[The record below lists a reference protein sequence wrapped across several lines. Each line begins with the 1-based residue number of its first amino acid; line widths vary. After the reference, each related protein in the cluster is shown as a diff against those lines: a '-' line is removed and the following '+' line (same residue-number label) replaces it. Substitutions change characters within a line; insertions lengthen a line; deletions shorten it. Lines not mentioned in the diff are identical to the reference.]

1 MRNTSERYG
10 AMAQG
15 LHWLMALMI
24 IGLFGV
30 GLWMGGLPN
39 GEFKGQVYG
48 LHKAMG
54 VLVLLLVVFRLIWR
68 QVNVQPRPQY
78 EAAWEHT
85 LATAMHWALYAL
97 MLAVPV
103 IGWLM
108 SDTGGRPVSFFGLY
122 TFPLF
127 IGKNE
132 PLHEALEGAHAVS
145 AFLMMALAALH
156 AAAAVWHHRVRK
168 DSVLA
173 RMLPFRA

>member
-24 IGLFGV
+24 IALFGV

-48 LHKAMG
+48 LHKSMG
-54 VLVLLLVVFRLIWR
+54 VLVLLLVIVRLAWR
-68 QVNVQPRPQY
+68 QMNVQPRPQ
-78 EAAWEHT
+78 EGAAWEHT
-85 LATAMHWALYAL
+85 FASVMHWALYAL
-97 MLAVPV
+97 MLAVPL
-103 IGWLM
+103 IGWIM
-108 SDTGGRPVSFFGLY
+108 SDTGGRPVSFFGLV
-122 TFPLF
+122 TFPLV

-132 PLHEALEGAHAVS
+132 PVHEALETAHAVS
-145 AFLMMALAALH
+145 AILMMALVVVH
-156 AAAAVWHHRVRK
+156 TAAAVWHHRVRK
-168 DSVLA
+168 DSVLT